1 MKMTGLFF
9 KVAQLSILSLCL
21 AAAAGAQVRFV
32 DGMQQPPASRWDAA
46 ISNMNSGLV
55 HISRRM
61 PNIASR
67 HDAALANRATS
78 QRDAIPATSTAPAH
92 DAGLAMPHWTS
103 SFEAGDV
110 EYPFTVVGSDP
121 SQGKTTTIP
130 TVIIPYRLIFP
141 DGHILDASTDIVDG
155 VTPLAGVVNSP
166 IFKAVP
172 WSAGHTQLGVTQWG
186 DAVMQANFWSS
197 IRADDSQG
205 DGYHVLLAPPV
216 IAPVQV
222 ITVPAGFATT
232 VLDSAGTRVGFVDEG
247 WLTNLTDSL
256 TSSLG
261 IPPQALAIHLMS
273 AVEGLDLNGGG
284 SLGYHFELFEGTAAS
299 PVIQPYIQ
307 TAYFGATSE
316 FAQERPD
323 VAGTGILGHEIAEWL
338 NDPAGDNYVPAWQ
351 DPASPHVC
359 DNPFL
364 EVADPLEY
372 TNPGIRVALNG
383 RSYQFPEVAFLP
395 WFTRGRSTSVYG
407 WYSSLNSF
415 STPSAACPV
424 FTNSAF
430 GYISFSGMTATNLTG
445 VNNSVN
451 NKMQVTGY
459 VTQAPNSIAGFV
471 LDFTYTPAFTVSNVR
486 DVYVPGSTATIPV
499 KINDRG
505 QMVGLYYDAKGAV
518 HGFLFSNGQYS
529 AIDFPG
535 AVATEALAIN
545 NWEVPAIAGDYTDTS
560 GKVHGFVLLG
570 KQFLPVNAG
579 FAANLSVRG
588 INDLAQ
594 MTGAYDLGGALGTAP
609 TYGFTG
615 FAGFLTPL
623 RYPETYSQPTYT
635 VPNSLNNQNEVA
647 GQVQI
652 QQANGFLQEMP
663 FLEGGGNFQPTEGG
677 TYFTAAAALG
687 NNDANVL
694 VGWFQNSV
702 SSPGLTFGGFLFPV
716 PETGV
721 TTGHVSVQLP
731 LTLQLHSHH

>member
-1 MKMTGLFF
+1 MTSLFF
-9 KVAQLSILSLCL
+9 KVAQLSILALCL
-21 AAAAGAQVRFV
+21 TPAADAQVRFV
-32 DGMQQPPASRWDAA
+32 DGMQQPPRSRWDAA
-46 ISNMNSGLV
+46 IGNIDSGSV

-67 HDAALANRATS
+67 HDSALANRAMS
-78 QRDAIPATSTAPAH
+78 QRDASPATSAAPAH
-92 DAGLAMPHWTS
+92 DAGLAMPHWTT
-103 SFEAGDV
+103 SFETDDV

-141 DGHILDASTDIVDG
+141 DGHILDATTDIVDG
-155 VTPLAGVVNSP
+155 VTPLNGVVNSP
-166 IFKAVP
+166 IFKAVS
-172 WSAGHTQLGVTQWG
+172 WSAGHSQLGVTQWG

-197 IRADDSQG
+197 IHGDDSQG
-205 DGYHVLLAPPV
+205 NGYHVLLAPPV

-232 VLDSAGTRVGFVDEG
+232 ALDSAGTRVGFVDEG

-256 TSSLG
+256 TASLG

-273 AVEGLDLNGGG
+273 AVEALDLNGGS

-307 TAYFGATSE
+307 TAYFSTASE
-316 FAQERPD
+316 EGQKRPD
-323 VAGTGILGHEIAEWL
+323 VAGTGVLGHEIADWL
-338 NDPAGDNYVPAWQ
+338 NDPVGDNYVPAWQ
-351 DPASPHVC
+351 DPGSPHVC

-364 EVADPLEY
+364 EVADPLES
-372 TNPGIRVALNG
+372 TSLGIRVALNG
-383 RSYQFPEVAFLP
+383 RSYQFPEVALLP
-395 WFTRGRSTSVYG
+395 WFTRGRSTSVNG

-424 FTNSAF
+424 FTNF
-430 GYISFSGMTATNLTG
+430 GNGYISFSGVTSTQLTG
-445 VNNSVN
+445 VNNGVN

-459 VTQAPNSIAGFV
+459 TASSNTIGGFV
-471 LDFTYTPAFTVSNVR
+471 LDFTYTPAFTASNVR
-486 DVYVPGSTATIPV
+486 EVYVPGSNATVPV
-499 KINDRG
+499 KINDAG
-505 QMVGLYYDAKGAV
+505 QMVGLYYDTAGAV

-545 NWEVPAIAGDYTDTS
+545 NWEVPAIAGDYTDTG

-579 FAANLSVRG
+579 FAVNLSVRG

-615 FAGFLTPL
+615 FPGFLTPL
-623 RYPETYSQPTYT
+623 QYPEAEGQPTYT
-635 VPNSLNNQNEVA
+635 VASSLNNNNQVA

-663 FLEGGGNFQPTEGG
+663 YLEGGGNFQPTEGG
-677 TYFTAAAALG
+677 TAFTAAAALG

-702 SSPGLTFGGFLFPV
+702 SSPGLTFGGVLFPV

-721 TTGHVSVQLP
+721 IAGHVSVQLP
-731 LTLQLHSHH
+731 LTLQLHSLN

>member
-1 MKMTGLFF
+1 MRIAGLFF
-9 KVAQLSILSLCL
+9 RVAQLSILSLCL
-21 AAAAGAQVRFV
+21 SAAADAQVRFV
-32 DGMQQPPASRWDAA
+32 DSMRQAPAAGWDAA
-46 ISNMNSGLV
+46 IRNANSGLV

-61 PNIASR
+61 PNVASR
-67 HDAALANRATS
+67 RDAALANGAASRPDPSLAP
-78 QRDAIPATSTAPAH
+78 AISTAPAH

-103 SFEAGDV
+103 SFESGDV
-110 EYPFTVVGSDP
+110 QYAFTVVGSDP

-172 WSAGHTQLGVTQWG
+172 WSAGQTQLGVTQWG
-186 DAVMQANFWSS
+186 DAVMHANFWSS
-197 IRADDSQG
+197 IHS

-216 IAPVQV
+216 IAPVQT
-222 ITVPAGFATT
+222 ITVPAGFAKT
-232 VLDSAGTRVGFVDEG
+232 VLDSAGTRMGFVDWG
-247 WLTNLTDSL
+247 WLIDTADSV
-256 TSSLG
+256 TGSLG
-261 IPPQALAIHLMS
+261 IPPQALAIHLFS
-273 AVEGLDLNGGG
+273 AVEALDLNDGG
-284 SLGYHFELFEGTAAS
+284 SLGYHSAVYQGTAAN

-307 TAYFGATSE
+307 TSYFGATSQ
-316 FAQERPD
+316 FAQERPQT
-323 VAGTGILGHEIAEWL
+323 AGTGVLGHEIAEWL

-351 DPASPHVC
+351 DPGSPHVC

-372 TNPGIRVALNG
+372 ISSGIQVTLNG
-383 RSYQFPEVAFLP
+383 RSYRFPEVAFLP
-395 WFTRGRSTSVYG
+395 WFTRARSTSVNG
-407 WYSSLNSF
+407 WYSSLDTL
-415 STPSAACPV
+415 STPSAACSV
-424 FTNSAF
+424 FTNSGY
-430 GYISFSGMTATNLTG
+430 GYISFSGVSSTYLTG

-459 VTQAPNSIAGFV
+459 VTQAPNAIGGFV

-486 DVYVPGSTATIPV
+486 DVFVPGSNATIPV

-505 QMVGLYYDAKGAV
+505 QMVGLYLDAAGAA

-529 AIDFPG
+529 TIDFPG
-535 AVATEALAIN
+535 AIATEALAIN

-570 KQFLPVNAG
+570 KQFLAVNAG

-594 MTGAYDLGGALGTAP
+594 MTGAYDVGGVLGVAP

-623 RYPETYSQPTYT
+623 QYPEAFGLPTYT
-635 VPNSLNNQNEVA
+635 VPNSLNNNNQVA
-647 GQVQI
+647 GQIQI
-652 QQANGFLQEMP
+652 QQANSFLQEMP

-677 TYFTAAAALG
+677 TIFTAAGALG

-702 SSPGLTFGGFLFPV
+702 LNPGLTFGGVLYPV

-721 TTGHVSVQLP
+721 TAGNISVQLP
-731 LTLQLHSHH
+731 LTLQMHSLN